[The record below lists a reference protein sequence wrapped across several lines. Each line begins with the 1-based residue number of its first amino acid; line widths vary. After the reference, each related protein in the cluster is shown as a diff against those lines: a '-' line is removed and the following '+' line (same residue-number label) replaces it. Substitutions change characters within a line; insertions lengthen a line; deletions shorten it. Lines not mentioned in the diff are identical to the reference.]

1 LNRLYLIDS
10 SAWIFALGSRPVGE
24 IQARVEELVENNLAA
39 ITSPIFFELVS
50 SERSQAHSA
59 LLAAHLSALH
69 PFPLLPHE
77 WVEAAEWTRELR
89 QKGHKLKTVDAL
101 IAYKAKKHHLTLVHV
116 DADMDRIAAHCKVE
130 VESYVRLVRS
140 SQRGHS

>member
-1 LNRLYLIDS
+1 LNQLYLIDS
-10 SAWIFALGSRPVGE
+10 SAWIFALGPNPLEVIR
-24 IQARVEELVENNLAA
+24 ARVEKLVENNLAA

-50 SERSQAHSA
+50 SEKSHSQSA

-77 WVEAAEWTRELR
+77 WAEAAEWTREHR

-101 IAYKAKKHHLTLVHV
+101 ITYKAHKHHLILVHA
-116 DADMDRIAAHCKVE
+116 DADMDRIAAHTKLE
-130 VESYVRLVRS
+130 VESYVRHTRS
-140 SQRGHS
+140 AQRGS

>member
-1 LNRLYLIDS
+1 MNQLYLIDS
-10 SAWIFALGSRPVGE
+10 SAWIFTLGPHPLEVIRT
-24 IQARVEELVENNLAA
+24 RVEKLVENNLAA

-50 SERSQAHSA
+50 SEKSQAHSA

-77 WVEAAEWTRELR
+77 WVGAAEWTREHR

-101 IAYKAKKHHLTLVHV
+101 IAYKAHKHHLILVHA
-116 DADMDRIAAHCKVE
+116 DADMDRIATHTKLE
-130 VESYVRLVRS
+130 VESYVRHARSTHRS
-140 SQRGHS
+140 S

>member
-1 LNRLYLIDS
+1 MNQLYLIDS
-10 SAWIFALGSRPVGE
+10 SAWIFALGPRPLEV
-24 IQARVEELVENNLAA
+24 IRARVEELVENNLAA

-50 SERSQAHSA
+50 SEKNQAHST

-77 WVEAAEWTRELR
+77 WAEAAEWTRAHR

-101 IAYKAKKHHLTLVHV
+101 IAYKAHKHHLTLVHA
-116 DADMDRIAAHCKVE
+116 DADMDRIASYAKLE
-130 VESYVRLVRS
+130 VESYVRHARSVNRS
-140 SQRGHS
+140 S